1 LTADEV
7 HGLTALFNSAL
18 LDKYFRIM
26 ICDFSLTL
34 LTRLGTLLD
43 DLHRDKFAHFDPQEM
58 VDRVSRQ
65 LGVVMTINGSTG
77 AL

>member
-1 LTADEV
+1 
-7 HGLTALFNSAL
+7 
-18 LDKYFRIM
+18 M